1 MGRKAVLL
9 LLTLQSCWT
18 RRARAVCSAR
28 QRYDIIFIPC
38 LLFRINS
45 VFPHP
50 FLLSLLQMR
59 CCRRF
64 VSDAHVQPSVV
75 VEVDVAF
82 YHPAGMLKGV
92 EALLPV
98 DTFHLYYTVGTLCD
112 GIVRR
117 LVVLAHGYGD
127 SMRLEHGHIGIAAIL
142 HAAVGVVDKSIEGS
156 AARHG
161 RCLIDGHPQRLHGDG
176 SLECP
181 GQSPA
186 YNHVRVGIGDQ
197 VQVAHVAVCKG
208 DVGYVSHPQPV
219 GCGRNKPLNK
229 VLPLVVAVVG
239 VRRVAGLRLGEHQTL
254 AAQQHEETVTPRHEV
269 APEHRYEHQPQLVA
283 PGAGILRAD
292 FPDSIDDLTLTS
304 HLILNVGLRLVEGLT
319 AMAKQPDDEGDLQAA
334 PADQFR
340 RYLAP
345 DFFLIDMSKYSSALS
360 IIMSRARVS
369 RRENSNA
376 FSSSRL
382 RFLNAA
388 ISCL

>member
-18 RRARAVCSAR
+18 RRTRAVCSAR

-98 DTFHLYYTVGTLCD
+98 DTFHLYYTVGPLGD

-117 LVVLAHGYGD
+117 LVVLAHGDGD
-127 SMRLEHGHIGIAAIL
+127 SIRLEHGYVGIAAVL
-142 HAAVGVVDKSIEGS
+142 HATVGVMDESLEDF

-161 RCLIDGHPQRLHGDG
+161 YGLIDGHPQCLHGDG
-176 SLECP
+176 CLECP

-186 YNHVRVGIGDQ
+186 DNLVRVGIGDQ
-197 VQVAHVAVCKG
+197 VQVAHVAACQG
-208 DVGYVSHPQPV
+208 DVGDVGSPKLV
-219 GCGRNKPLNK
+219 GCGRDKAPDQ
-229 VLPLVVAVVG
+229 VLVLVVAVVG
-239 VRRVAGLRLGEHQTL
+239 VRRVAGLRLGKHQPL
-254 AAQQHEETVTPRHEV
+254 AAHQHKEAVTPRHEV

-283 PGAGILRAD
+283 ADAGILRAD
-292 FPDSIDDLTLTS
+292 FPDCIYDLTLMS
-304 HLILNVGLRLVEGLT
+304 HLPLNVDLRLVEGLT
-319 AMAKQPDDEGDLQAA
+319 AMAK
-334 PADQFR
+334 
-340 RYLAP
+340 
-345 DFFLIDMSKYSSALS
+345 
-360 IIMSRARVS
+360 
-369 RRENSNA
+369 
-376 FSSSRL
+376 
-382 RFLNAA
+382 
-388 ISCL
+388 